1 MKKIISALTI
11 SVLIFMST
19 VPAFAV
25 TAETKSSDFTYSKM
39 PNGSLKITGYKGLDT
54 VISVPQT
61 YNNRKV
67 TVIKSFDIFSKA
79 KVTSIKIYKN
89 IKRIGNTNVSNLTE
103 LKTIKVSANNLW
115 YSSVDGV
122 LYNKTKTDLLACPVK
137 GKSVTIPK
145 TVMDISSNAFKN
157 CSNIKSISIPTAV
170 KNIGSYAFYNTGLT
184 KVTLPKNIKSI
195 GNYAFGAYETE
206 SKPAYNS
213 SFVISS
219 SKNSVGQ
226 AYAESN
232 GLKFNK
238 LMLIQAIAHRGD
250 YIDAIPDTLQAL
262 DQAKAKGYKYSEF
275 DIWET
280 YSGDLFVFHDSNLK
294 YQCNVDKS
302 ILDIN
307 MSNYK
312 KYPLKVNNMTAYMPT
327 VEQLVSKASSYNIQL
342 YLHLKNSSISS
353 NGAKK
358 LYSILKKYN
367 MTNKVRVFSS
377 HQNILPVLKRANLH
391 TGFLFVTFI
400 TEKELMNA
408 VDIAYKNKCEFLI
421 TNNHAYSLNAN
432 VVNYSHEKNID
443 IGSYNINSV
452 KKAKNLI
459 NLNADFYILNKVLSL

>member
-11 SVLIFMST
+11 SVLIIMSA

-39 PNGSLKITGYKGLDT
+39 PNGNLKITGYKGFDT
-54 VISVPQT
+54 VISVPAT

-79 KVTSIKIYKN
+79 KVTTIKIYKN
-89 IKRIGNTNVSNLTE
+89 IKRIGNTNVSNLPE

-122 LYNKTKTDLLACPVK
+122 LYNKAKTDLLACPVK
-137 GKSVTIPK
+137 RTAVTIPK
-145 TVMDISSNAFKN
+145 TVTDISSNAFKN
-157 CSNIKSISIPTAV
+157 CSNIKSISIPTAI

-195 GNYAFGAYETE
+195 GNYAFGAYELE

-213 SFVISS
+213 DFVISS

-232 GLKFNK
+232 GLKFNE
-238 LMLIQAIAHRGD
+238 LLLIQAIAHRGD

-280 YSGDLFVFHDSNLK
+280 
-294 YQCNVDKS
+294 
-302 ILDIN
+302 
-307 MSNYK
+307 
-312 KYPLKVNNMTAYMPT
+312 
-327 VEQLVSKASSYNIQL
+327 
-342 YLHLKNSSISS
+342 NS
-353 NGAKK
+353 
-358 LYSILKKYN
+358 
-367 MTNKVRVFSS
+367 
-377 HQNILPVLKRANLH
+377 
-391 TGFLFVTFI
+391 
-400 TEKELMNA
+400 
-408 VDIAYKNKCEFLI
+408 
-421 TNNHAYSLNAN
+421 
-432 VVNYSHEKNID
+432 
-443 IGSYNINSV
+443 
-452 KKAKNLI
+452 
-459 NLNADFYILNKVLSL
+459 